1 MAEILGLA
9 KVTVRRE
16 QPGVRRATLLASGE
30 QIVFGVPGFQADW
43 YEFPEDGAMRAHA
56 GTFDVLTASV
66 CACLTSTLGG
76 ALTARGVPVDG
87 DRLAA
92 EADGTIEVRDGVMVV
107 GRIDVRY
114 RLVADPA
121 KEPEIMRAHTHHI
134 PACGV
139 AKSVMAAIDISST
152 LELVPETAG
161 ASTGPAAAS

>member
-1 MAEILGLA
+1 MGERLGLA
-9 KVTVRRE
+9 QVRVRRE

-30 QIVFGVPGFQADW
+30 EVVFGVPGFQADF
-43 YEFPEDGAMRAHA
+43 YKFPEDGPMRAHA

-92 EADGTIEVRDGVMVV
+92 EADGVIEVEDGIMVLTGV
-107 GRIDVRY
+107 EVRY

-121 KEPEIMRAHTHHI
+121 REAEIMRAHEHHV

-139 AKSVMAAIDISST
+139 ARSVMKAIDIRTT
-152 LELVPETAG
+152 LELVPE
-161 ASTGPAAAS
+161 PA

>member
-1 MAEILGLA
+1 MGEELGLA
-9 KVTVRRE
+9 QVRVRRE

-30 QIVFGVPGFQADW
+30 EVMFGVPGFQADF
-43 YEFPEDGAMRAHA
+43 YGFPEDGPMRAHA

-87 DRLAA
+87 ERLHA
-92 EADGTIEVRDGVMVV
+92 EADGTVEKDDAGIMVLT
-107 GRIDVRY
+107 RIRVRY

-121 KEPEIMRAHTHHI
+121 KEPEIMRAHQHHI

-139 AKSVMAAIDISST
+139 AKSVMTAIDISST
-152 LELVPETAG
+152 IEVVPEQA
-161 ASTGPAAAS
+161 PAAA

>member
-1 MAEILGLA
+1 MGEFLGLA
-9 KVTVRRE
+9 KVTVTRE
-16 QPGVRRATLLASGE
+16 QPGVRRATLQATGE

-43 YEFPEDGAMRAHA
+43 YQFPEDGPMRAHA

-76 ALTARGVPVDG
+76 ALTARGVAVEG
-87 DRLAA
+87 DRLGV
-92 EADGTIEVRDGVMVV
+92 EGEGTIEVVDGIMTLTA
-107 GRIDVRY
+107 ITVRY

-139 AKSVMAAIDISST
+139 AKSVMAAIDISS
-152 LELVPETAG
+152 EIEIVPE
-161 ASTGPAAAS
+161 AAAVTA